1 MFRVFTCFAFIFCI
15 ATSNS
20 FAITKKKFDFV
31 VGVNGDFKAAI
42 TAAANAASSGNRFY
56 IFFPDGEYNIGALTG
71 DANQKTTFSTSNV
84 SFIGQSTDKTVLFNK
99 SINEGISITATLYFN
114 KADNLYLQDLTI
126 YNKAN
131 YGNTASYQETGRH
144 VAVQEQGN
152 KYIYKNVKLLST
164 QDTYYTKGTRTYWE
178 TGEIHGTTDY
188 ICGSGDV
195 FFEQCRFFNLKKSAM
210 TAPSTTSAWGYV
222 FNSCTIDGNV
232 SGYTLGRSWNT
243 AKAVFINTTM
253 KQLPDEKGW
262 GDPMNSVPQVFAE
275 YKSKNAS
282 GGLIDLSKRRTDYTK
297 DGNTVKLNPV
307 LTDSQAAQY
316 TVENVLGGTD
326 QWRPKELTKQLV
338 VANARFEG
346 NLVRWDANE
355 NALCWVVFKNGKYL
369 GNTTV
374 NSFDVS
380 STVTG
385 DLITVRAA
393 NAMGGLGASS
403 AAVVKDPRPYY
414 AINATALLG
423 GSIIQT
429 PPGTSLAEGS
439 SVSFVASP
447 TKGWYFTKWSGDY
460 SGTELT
466 WKINSLNGAVTLQAA
481 FMPSDKET
489 YQAETGTL
497 IKEAIVETKNA
508 GFTGD
513 AYINL
518 DSQIGSGVEIPV
530 YADSAHEAKVTI
542 TYANG
547 AAVNRQLGIL
557 VNGKMLL
564 NSVDFEPTGAWT
576 SWGTKTVVLLLPKGI
591 SSISLVTINANDG
604 PNIDKI
610 TLEPKT
616 TKVIP
621 KAPQA
626 LKHFYDARSKTLHI
640 ETPNAAS
647 LKVEIYTTNGKKSL
661 SFSNQKEMALSSLS
675 KGVYALRITQN
686 KESYSGLITLF

>member
-1 MFRVFTCFAFIFCI
+1 MFRLFACCAFIFSL
-15 ATSNS
+15 AASNS
-20 FAITKKKFDFV
+20 FAVTKKKFDFV
-31 VGVNGDFKAAI
+31 VGVDGNFKAAV
-42 TAAANAASSGNRFY
+42 TAATNAASSGNRFY
-56 IFFPDGEYNIGALTG
+56 LFFPDGEYNIGTLTG
-71 DANQKTTFSTSNV
+71 DENQKTTFSTSNV
-84 SFIGQSTDKTVLFNK
+84 SFIGQSTDKTIIFNK
-99 SINEGISITATLYFN
+99 SINEGIGITATLYFY

-131 YGNTASYQETGRH
+131 YGHTASYQETGRH

-164 QDTYYTKGTRTYWE
+164 QDTYYTKGIRTYWE

-195 FFEQCRFFNLKKSAM
+195 FFEQSRFFNLKKSAM

-253 KQLPDEKGW
+253 NQLPDEKGW

-282 GGLIDLSKRRTDYTK
+282 GGLINLSKRRTDYTK

-307 LTDSQAAQY
+307 LSDAEASQY
-316 TVENVLGGTD
+316 TVENVLGGND
-326 QWRPKELTKQLV
+326 QWRPKDLAKQQG
-338 VANARFEG
+338 APNARLEG

-355 NALCWVVFKNGKYL
+355 NALCWVVFKNEKYM
-369 GNTTV
+369 GNTIV

-380 STVTG
+380 SAATG

-393 NAMGGLGASS
+393 NAMGGLGAASV
-403 AAVVKDPRPYY
+403 AAVKDPRPYY
-414 AINATALLG
+414 AIDATAFLG
-423 GSIIQT
+423 GSVVQT
-429 PPGTSLAEGS
+429 PPGNSLIEGS

-447 TKGWYFTKWSGDY
+447 TKGWHFTKWSGDY

-466 WKINSLNGAVTLQAA
+466 WKINSLTAPVSLQAA
-481 FMPSDKET
+481 FMPTDKMV
-489 YQAETGTL
+489 YQAETGVL
-497 IKEAIVETKNA
+497 IKDAILETKNT

-513 AYINL
+513 AYINVHP
-518 DSQIGSGVEIPV
+518 QIGSGVEIPIH
-530 YADSAHEAKVTI
+530 ADSTHEAKVLI
-542 TYANG
+542 SYANG
-547 AAVNRQLGIL
+547 SDVNRQLGIL
-557 VNGKMLL
+557 VNGKTQLA
-564 NSVDFEPTGAWT
+564 SVDFEPTGAWT
-576 SWGTKTVVLLLPKGI
+576 SWQTKPVTLVLPKGI
-591 SSISLVTINANDG
+591 SSISLLTINANDG

-610 TLEPKT
+610 TLEEKPTSIMPKMLRG
-616 TKVIP
+616 
-621 KAPQA
+621 

-640 ETPNAAS
+640 DTPNTAS
-647 LKVEIYTTNGKKSL
+647 LMVEIYSTNGKKSL
-661 SFSNQKEMALSSLS
+661 SFTNQKEMVLSPLA
-675 KGVYALRITQN
+675 KGVYILKVTQD
-686 KESYSGLITLF
+686 KESYSGFVTLF